1 MQLTL
6 RLKLF
11 LILVTTSVAL
21 ILSMLFFT
29 LSSFEV
35 GVSDYLS
42 EVNAQRMEKL
52 SRRLA
57 QLHQRHGSFEFLE
70 QDPVLAA
77 ALEGLLWEGESE
89 AELLDEIPEEELAEL
104 EYGFVPLIFILDPD
118 RQPLYGDYDPQ
129 APARLQPIE
138 QDGQPLGWLGIREDE
153 FGDGT
158 VTFIEAQTREFW
170 IIAVIM
176 VLVSMLAALISAQHF
191 QRAIR
196 PLIRGTRALTQG
208 HYRTRIDVTSKDELG
223 DLSRDFNQLATTL
236 EQNEQARRKWVEDIS
251 HELKTPLTLMRGEIE
266 AVQDGL
272 REMTP
277 ATLEL
282 LSQDIDRLNHLVDDL
297 KALWQS
303 EPDALQLETAP
314 CRIDQLLRQCLGKFE
329 TQLAAQQL
337 KLSCELEAD
346 IEIIADQKRLTQVI
360 DNLLTN
366 SLRYT
371 DQPGELKI
379 SLKRTNSRIQ
389 LCVEDSGPGVGDGD
403 LPRLFDRL
411 YRVERSR
418 NRSLGGF
425 GIGLAICRNII
436 QAHQGRIE
444 AHHSELG
451 GLRIEIELPGDVTDA
466 R

>member
-52 SRRLA
+52 SQRLA
-57 QLHQRHGSFEFLE
+57 QLQQRHGSFEFLE

-89 AELLDEIPEEELAEL
+89 AELLDDIPEDELAEL
-104 EYGFVPLIFILDPD
+104 EHYFVPLIFIIDPD
-118 RQPLYGDYDPQ
+118 HQPLYGDYDPEV
-129 APARLQPIE
+129 PARLQLIE
-138 QDGQPLGWLGIREDE
+138 HNGEPLGWLGIREDE

-170 IIAVIM
+170 LIAVIM

-196 PLIRGTRALTQG
+196 PLIQGTRALTEG
-208 HYRTRIDVTSKDELG
+208 EYRTRIDVTSKDELG
-223 DLSRDFNQLATTL
+223 ELSRDFNELAATL

-303 EPDALQLETAP
+303 ESDALQLDFAP
-314 CRIDQLLRQCLGKFE
+314 CRLDQLLRRSLDQFDS
-329 TQLAAQQL
+329 QLSAQQL
-337 KLSCELEAD
+337 KLSCELEPDLVISAD
-346 IEIIADQKRLTQVI
+346 SKRLTQVI

-379 SLKRTNSRIQ
+379 SLQRTGSAIQ
-389 LCVEDSGPGVGDGD
+389 LRVEDSGPGVGDDD

-436 QAHQGRIE
+436 HAHQGRIE
-444 AHHSELG
+444 AQHSELG
-451 GLRIEIELPGDVTDA
+451 GLKIEIELPGDITDG